1 MVQNRPYWL
10 DTAPRPELALE
21 TELPKRT
28 DVAVIGGGYTGVA
41 AARSLAKAGIDVT
54 VLERA
59 TLGAGASTRNGGF
72 VLPGFKRSAGELVK
86 RLGFG
91 AARDLHEASLAAVRY
106 VAEFVAKEAPDCDYQ
121 QSGHLILA
129 AKPKHY
135 TALAREHE
143 VLARA
148 FHHQTEMIP
157 PERLHKEELIAN
169 AYHGALLDPSGGG
182 INPAKLFWALAAS
195 ARKAG
200 AKFVEQVEVVRVRR
214 SAGVV
219 MLQTSKGDLMARDV
233 IVATN
238 GYTGAAVPALRRR
251 VVPVGS
257 YVIATAPLGPS
268 VARQLMPR
276 NRVVSDT
283 RNLLSYF
290 RIAADTR
297 MVFGGRV
304 SFGKVQGYDG
314 AKNLSD
320 TMCGLFPRLLGTDID
335 YYWTG
340 LVGMTW
346 DQLPHAGVHHGLHYA
361 LGYNGHGVALA
372 TYLGA
377 RVGQSL
383 AGGDDLRPFGERAF
397 RAIPFYF
404 GRPWFLPLVGAYY
417 KLKDAMR

>member
-1 MVQNRPYWL
+1 
-10 DTAPRPELALE
+10 
-21 TELPKRT
+21 
-28 DVAVIGGGYTGVA
+28 
-41 AARSLAKAGIDVT
+41 

-91 AARDLHEASLAAVRY
+91 AARDLHDASLAAVRY

-129 AKPKHY
+129 ARPKHY

-157 PERLHKEELIAN
+157 PERLHKEELIAD

-268 VARQLMPR
+268 VARQLLPR

-290 RIAADTR
+290 RITGDTR

-304 SFGKVQGYDG
+304 SFGTVQGYDG
-314 AKNLSD
+314 ARKLTD

-335 YYWTG
+335 YHWSG

-383 AGGDDLRPFGERAF
+383 AGGDDLRPFGGRAF

-404 GRPWFLPLVGAYY
+404 GQPWFLPLVGAYY